1 METFQQKI
9 LFLAYYKSRIWPSL
23 PWLVVTSGS
32 VNISGMID
40 SVDRGERISPGCLD
54 PGAPAMWSEKET
66 SRALDKVRFEIQAQG
81 GKSASLLTPT
91 PRGSGGNPVTSQL
104 RRTSR
109 SLPSTRGA
117 LLGPGGRRQ
126 REIRPDRLS
135 ARNRDPDP
143 GGAISPS
150 GALHFVTAR

>member
-1 METFQQKI
+1 METFLQKI

-66 SRALDKVRFEIQAQG
+66 SRARDKVRFEIQAQG

-91 PRGSGGNPVTSQL
+91 PRGSGGNPVTSQF

-109 SLPSTRGA
+109 SLPSTRA
-117 LLGPGGRRQ
+117 HYS
-126 REIRPDRLS
+126 DRAAGDSVKS
-135 ARNRDPDP
+135 ARTDCPR
-143 GGAISPS
+143 AT
-150 GALHFVTAR
+150 VTPILVVRYPPAAHSTS